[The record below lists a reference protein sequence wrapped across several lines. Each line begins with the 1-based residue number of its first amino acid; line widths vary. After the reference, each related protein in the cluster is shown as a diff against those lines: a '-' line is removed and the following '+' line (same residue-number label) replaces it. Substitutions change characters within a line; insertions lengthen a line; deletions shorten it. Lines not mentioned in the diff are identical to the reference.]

1 MKYFFVFFI
10 QSFFCFSQNLVFVED
25 DIEIQ
30 QNESFSIPLKIQ
42 SDGSFTAFQF
52 DLNFNSQA
60 FEFVNTN
67 LETSE
72 LNNHSITVSELDS
85 DTIRII
91 VFSNQNS
98 IIEQGVLEVVSIVFN
113 SKDLIGDFS
122 FVFSEIVSDAESL
135 IASPFSVTILPQ
147 TVFFDLSGGII
158 NKISPLSVS
167 VDLINQSPIK
177 AIQFDMVLPSNFTAD
192 LSSVVKFNRLLN
204 HELAIENISNNTY
217 RLIIYSTQNSLISI
231 GNDSIF
237 EFQLNTTETLPG
249 SYDIQLDNFEVIGS
263 DNQIIPPFFNSQNII
278 IEPNS
283 LQIID
288 QVDLGEISL
297 NEIKQFSIQINNN
310 ENLPHQINQINNPYF
325 DYFIPLPLQINPQS
339 SSEITFQFTPDYL
352 GTIHETISFF
362 HSGNESV
369 SEVTVTAEVV
379 SYNYFYTIN
388 DVLDISDNFLNI
400 SLSTSS
406 TSKAYQFDLDLP
418 NGFSVDLD
426 NIVLDELF
434 SDLNLDVTQI
444 NSQKYRFLIYSNN
457 NQFISS
463 VNTNFISLPL
473 VVSEEIQSN
482 YYDVLFSNCIIVGD
496 QNQDI
501 YNSPTE
507 LFSFYYTINNLQE
520 SYFKIT
526 NINTAPG
533 NLEILN
539 LNLINNEN
547 VKAFQ
552 FDIYINNIFNFSTD
566 DIYLT
571 SRSLGFNISVS
582 EISQDIF
589 RFIVYSN
596 NPNDLISAGDGSV
609 IDIEFNV
616 NSSAP
621 PGIYYFNFENVTIV
635 NQNNQDINTPPQ
647 EIGYVQVDNSL
658 SLENSD
664 SIYNYKVYPNPTNG
678 IIYIDGKYREI
689 ANIKVFSILGKELF
703 EIKSDFNKIHLNDIE
718 KGIYI
723 LKIKTLKNNFYNIK
737 IIKNQ

>member
-1 MKYFFVFFI
+1 
-10 QSFFCFSQNLVFVED
+10 
-25 DIEIQ
+25 
-30 QNESFSIPLKIQ
+30 
-42 SDGSFTAFQF
+42 
-52 DLNFNSQA
+52 
-60 FEFVNTN
+60 
-67 LETSE
+67 
-72 LNNHSITVSELDS
+72 
-85 DTIRII
+85 
-91 VFSNQNS
+91 
-98 IIEQGVLEVVSIVFN
+98 
-113 SKDLIGDFS
+113 
-122 FVFSEIVSDAESL
+122 
-135 IASPFSVTILPQ
+135 
-147 TVFFDLSGGII
+147 
-158 NKISPLSVS
+158 
-167 VDLINQSPIK
+167 
-177 AIQFDMVLPSNFTAD
+177 
-192 LSSVVKFNRLLN
+192 
-204 HELAIENISNNTY
+204 
-217 RLIIYSTQNSLISI
+217 
-231 GNDSIF
+231 
-237 EFQLNTTETLPG
+237 
-249 SYDIQLDNFEVIGS
+249 
-263 DNQIIPPFFNSQNII
+263 
-278 IEPNS
+278 
-283 LQIID
+283 
-288 QVDLGEISL
+288 
-297 NEIKQFSIQINNN
+297 
-310 ENLPHQINQINNPYF
+310 
-325 DYFIPLPLQINPQS
+325 
-339 SSEITFQFTPDYL
+339 
-352 GTIHETISFF
+352 
-362 HSGNESV
+362 
-369 SEVTVTAEVV
+369 
-379 SYNYFYTIN
+379 
-388 DVLDISDNFLNI
+388 LNI

-473 VVSEEIQSN
+473 VVSDEIQSN

-507 LFSFYYTINNLQE
+507 LFSFYYTINTFQE

-526 NINTAPG
+526 NINTVPG
-533 NLEILN
+533 NFEILN

-552 FDIYINNIFNFSTD
+552 FDIHINNIFNFSTE

-596 NPNDLISAGDGSV
+596 NPNDLISTGDGSV

-678 IIYIDGKYREI
+678 IIYLDGKYREI

-703 EIKSDFNKIHLNDIE
+703 EIKSDFNKIYLNDIE

-723 LKIKTLKNNFYNIK
+723 LKIETLNKNFYNIK

>member
-52 DLNFNSQA
+52 DLNYNSQA

-67 LETSE
+67 IETSE

-122 FVFSEIVSDAESL
+122 FVFSDIVSDAESL

-147 TVFFDLSGGII
+147 TVVFDISGGII
-158 NKISPLSVS
+158 NKFSPLSVS

-177 AIQFDMVLPSNFTAD
+177 AIQFDMVLPSNFTAN

-231 GNDSIF
+231 GDDSIF

-310 ENLPHQINQINNPYF
+310 ENLPHQINQINNSYF
-325 DYFIPLPLQINPQS
+325 DYFISLPLQINPQS
-339 SSEITFQFTPDYL
+339 SSEITFQFTPHYL

-473 VVSEEIQSN
+473 VVSDEIQSN

-507 LFSFYYTINNLQE
+507 LFSFYYTINTFQE

-526 NINTAPG
+526 NINTVPG
-533 NLEILN
+533 NFEILN

-552 FDIYINNIFNFSTD
+552 FDIHINNIFNFSTE

-596 NPNDLISAGDGSV
+596 NPNDLISTGDGSV

-678 IIYIDGKYREI
+678 IIYLDGKYREI

-703 EIKSDFNKIHLNDIE
+703 EIKSDFNKIYLNDIE

-723 LKIKTLKNNFYNIK
+723 LKIETLNKNFYNIK